1 MPTIEGLG
9 QLATSLAKLKADYK
23 TADANADG
31 ALSLAEFEAAAR
43 VNKGL
48 NGDRGQTAAQT
59 FKQLDVNGNGAL
71 TASELT
77 QGINLSTQ
85 VQSVLLQG
93 QELKNSF
100 LQLLGAQT
108 ETPSLFGST
117 NNFGGLTTSLLGG
130 GSASSS
136 LTALYSGG
144 NVGTAT
150 MAGLFGGGGTN
161 ALVQQYLQR
170 YLPATPPGPSSTSQT
185 A

>member
-9 QLATSLAKLKADYK
+9 QLTASLTKLKQNYK
-23 TADANADG
+23 TADTNADG

-71 TASELT
+71 TQAELT
-77 QGINLSTQ
+77 QGINLSSQ

-93 QELKNSF
+93 QEMQNSF

-108 ETPSLFGST
+108 SAPSLFGSS

-144 NVGTAT
+144 SLAT
-150 MAGLFGGGGTN
+150 TTLEGLFGGGGTN
-161 ALVQQYLQR
+161 ALVQQYLAR
-170 YLPATPPGPSSTSQT
+170 YAPQAPTPPATSQT